1 MPELD
6 VLPFHKS
13 LVRFPSLSG
22 EEKEIAD
29 FVEEYVRR
37 TSRDLR
43 EHSEDAIGDSAEA
56 RGDSAEA
63 RGHSAE
69 ARGRSA
75 EARGRSTGS
84 RPSGVE
90 VRRCDDNVY
99 FWIGEGEDLLL
110 LNTHLDV
117 VPASAGHPFEPFDAV
132 EQDGSIFGRGSVDA
146 KASAAAMTTALLS
159 LAAEGF
165 IPSGGR
171 VMVALTTHEETGGE
185 YNGLERLRPE
195 LPPISA
201 ALVGEPTNLRPC
213 VAQKGLLILNIIAR
227 GQSAHAARAHLG
239 DNAIEKAAR
248 DVIRCTN
255 LTFDREDPFLGAPTV
270 TATTI
275 EGGTARNVV
284 PDECRFTLD
293 IRSTPTYTHE
303 ELIGVIDA
311 LLESDVE
318 IHSKRIVPTATDVDE
333 RIVEACLRALPSA
346 EPFGSPTT
354 SDWIFL
360 SDVPTV
366 KIGPG
371 SSELSHTANE
381 HVEIAELRRGVDVY
395 RSIIQSYFD
404 H

>member
-6 VLPFHKS
+6 VLLLHKD

-29 FVEEYVRR
+29 FVENFV
-37 TSRDLR
+37 
-43 EHSEDAIGDSAEA
+43 DA
-56 RGDSAEA
+56 R
-63 RGHSAE
+63 
-69 ARGRSA
+69 
-75 EARGRSTGS
+75 
-84 RPSGVE
+84 GVE
-90 VRRCDDNVY
+90 VARHDDNVY
-99 FWIGEGEDLLL
+99 FWIGGGEELLL

-117 VPASAGHPFEPFDAV
+117 VPPSADHPHDPFDPV
-132 EQDGSIFGRGSVDA
+132 EQDGCIFGRGSVDA

-159 LAAEGF
+159 LAREGF
-165 IPSGGR
+165 APAGR

-195 LPPISA
+195 LPPVSA

-213 VAQKGLLILNIIAR
+213 VAQKGLLILNIVSR
-227 GQSAHAARAHLG
+227 GKSAHAARAHLG
-239 DNAIEKAAR
+239 DNAIEKASH
-248 DVIRCTN
+248 DIIRCTN
-255 LTFDREDPFLGAPTV
+255 LSFDREDPFLGAPTV

-275 EGGTARNVV
+275 DGGSARNVV
-284 PDECRFTLD
+284 PDVCRFTLD
-293 IRSTPTYTHE
+293 IRSTPAYTHE
-303 ELIGVIDA
+303 ELIDLIDSE
-311 LLESDVE
+311 LESDVE
-318 IHSKRIVPTATDVDE
+318 IHSKRIVPVATDINA
-333 RIVEACLRALPSA
+333 RIVRACRTAVPNA

-371 SSELSHTANE
+371 SSELSHTAKE
-381 HVEIAELRRGVDVY
+381 HIEIADLRRGVDVY
-395 RSIIQSYFD
+395 RSIITSYFD